1 MVYIFLQM
9 TSEMWEFNFLGDT
22 YFEKSVD
29 GFLFDLFEKW
39 RVSLPTKL
47 CFLDF
52 IYGLLQIIDFNF
64 YVLLKFECICVTVK
78 KVNVVNYVI

>member
-39 RVSLPTKL
+39 KVRLV
-47 CFLDF
+47 
-52 IYGLLQIIDFNF
+52 
-64 YVLLKFECICVTVK
+64 CIL
-78 KVNVVNYVI
+78 Y

>member
-29 GFLFDLFEKW
+29 GFLVDLFEKW
-39 RVSLPTKL
+39 RVSLKL
-47 CFLDF
+47 NIYFYFYYLIDHNLF
-52 IYGLLQIIDFNF
+52 IL
-64 YVLLKFECICVTVK
+64 
-78 KVNVVNYVI
+78 